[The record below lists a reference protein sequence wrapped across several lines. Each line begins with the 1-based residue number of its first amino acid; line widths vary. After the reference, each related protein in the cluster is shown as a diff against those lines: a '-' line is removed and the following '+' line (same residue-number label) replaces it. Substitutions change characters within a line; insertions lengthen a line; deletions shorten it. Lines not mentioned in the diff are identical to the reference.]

1 MQKKKERTNLYKR
14 QCNYNYDLNPTATR
28 KKTWKL
34 QWSIPYCVADDI
46 HMLLHFYNRLQN
58 SSL

>member
-34 QWSIPYCVADDI
+34 Q
-46 HMLLHFYNRLQN
+46 
-58 SSL
+58 